1 MREERRENRMEKKR
15 ILVVDDDEEV
25 CNSFKQLLE
34 LRGYSVD
41 VAKTGREAIEK
52 SNANFY
58 NLALLDIRLPDMDGT
73 ELLTKMRDT
82 IPKMVKIMV
91 TGYPALDNVKDAI
104 NKGANGYIVKPAE
117 IDELLRTVKEHLD
130 RQDEERKYSEKKVA
144 EFIESRYREDET
156 KPTKN

>member
-1 MREERRENRMEKKR
+1 MEKKR

>member
-1 MREERRENRMEKKR
+1 MEKKR

-41 VAKTGREAIEK
+41 VAKSGREAIEK
-52 SNANFY
+52 SNTSFY

-130 RQDEERKYSEKKVA
+130 RQDEEKKYSEKKVA
-144 EFIESRYREDET
+144 EFIESRSREYET
-156 KPTKN
+156 EPTKK

>member
-1 MREERRENRMEKKR
+1 MEKKR

-41 VAKTGREAIEK
+41 VAKSGREAIEK
-52 SNANFY
+52 SNTSFY

-130 RQDEERKYSEKKVA
+130 RQDEEKKYSEKKVA
-144 EFIESRYREDET
+144 EFIESRSREEKTEST
-156 KPTKN
+156 KK